1 MKTVFRPL
9 VNPFQNDTFATTTLF
24 RKQIST
30 GNQRDLRVRKETINK
45 LSFGLICLKIRPSRK
60 NKIYLY
66 KKNGSEA
73 RDVLAS
79 VTVPV
84 GRGRKMRTALRT
96 KETAR
101 FVTLPSEK
109 KRNICYS
116 PLGRSVLRKT
126 VPEVSRWYSGGTQDP
141 IFPIRTDLD
150 W

>member
-30 GNQRDLRVRKETINK
+30 SNQRDLRVRKETINK

-73 RDVLAS
+73 RDVLSDQHKRYRA
-79 VTVPV
+79 
-84 GRGRKMRTALRT
+84 RGQRQENADRAKNQRDCKIRYLAL
-96 KETAR
+96 
-101 FVTLPSEK
+101 
-109 KRNICYS
+109 
-116 PLGRSVLRKT
+116 
-126 VPEVSRWYSGGTQDP
+126 
-141 IFPIRTDLD
+141 
-150 W
+150 